1 MVLLSWNWEID
12 NWKWY
17 IELTRPRPTFGWLGL
32 GGSTYIPEWYFL
44 NNTFLSISIKTLL
57 GEWQLFI
64 WLDHLTIRGSK
75 PKSKELGGDRV
86 EKANGDWIPLEFCPV
101 RNWPPNDVAW
111 IKCMLSSCTFN
122 NLSIYLPAVLTAKVW
137 PRLNAFSRRSSMERP
152 WKEEVRRKIMV
163 DSKRRE
169 SPVHCLAGKQF

>member
-12 NWKWY
+12 NWQWY
-17 IELTRPRPTFGWLGL
+17 IELIWCRWINIYSWMKF
-32 GGSTYIPEWYFL
+32 SEQYF
-44 NNTFLSISIKTLL
+44 FLSISIETLL

-64 WLDHLTIRGSK
+64 WLGHSTIRGSK

-86 EKANGDWIPLEFCPV
+86 EEANGDWIPLEFCPV

-111 IKCMLSSCTFN
+111 IKSMLSSCTFN

-152 WKEEVRRKIMV
+152 WKEEERRIMV
-163 DSKRRE
+163 DSKRQD